1 MNNSNPFQKL
11 NPFGAASSSHT
22 PGQLVANT
30 LSTSLSPNGLGRQ
43 LVAAPGSA
51 GPRWGSRR
59 LAQLSRDRKLAFAHC
74 VQRGL

>member
-51 GPRWGSRR
+51 GLKFRP
-59 LAQLSRDRKLAFAHC
+59 A
-74 VQRGL
+74 V